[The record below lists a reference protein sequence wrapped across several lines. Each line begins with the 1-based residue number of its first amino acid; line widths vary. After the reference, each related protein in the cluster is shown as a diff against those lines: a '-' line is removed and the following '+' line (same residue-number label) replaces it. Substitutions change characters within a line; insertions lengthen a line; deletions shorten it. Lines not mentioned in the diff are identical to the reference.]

1 MGSSIVQDSSSRGG
15 LQRELTAELTAQSE
29 PPAPHTCTRLQHRFA
44 SSLGTSVEGD
54 GWKGEWAVTACRL
67 CNSFC
72 TQQDRVSLQQPLVRL
87 RGGANIGEGRVEVL
101 KNGEW
106 GTVCDDKWDLVS
118 ASVVCRELGFGS
130 AKEAIT
136 GSQLGQGK
144 EWGGVL
150 WPLPTEHGMGSPA
163 QAGWLRAF
171 QGLPALLRPSRGGCS
186 IRECRASPNSQS
198 WKGLREH

>member
-1 MGSSIVQDSSSRGG
+1 M
-15 LQRELTAELTAQSE
+15 
-29 PPAPHTCTRLQHRFA
+29 
-44 SSLGTSVEGD
+44 
-54 GWKGEWAVTACRL
+54 TACRVGI
-67 CNSFC
+67 SFC

-130 AKEAIT
+130 AKEAIA

-144 EWGGVL
+144 EWGRGRGVFCGL
-150 WPLPTEHGMGSPA
+150 SSPRAWRGEPNPGALALGLSGSSCCAPSHSLLPL
-163 QAGWLRAF
+163 
-171 QGLPALLRPSRGGCS
+171 C
-186 IRECRASPNSQS
+186 
-198 WKGLREH
+198 

>member
-1 MGSSIVQDSSSRGG
+1 M
-15 LQRELTAELTAQSE
+15 
-29 PPAPHTCTRLQHRFA
+29 P
-44 SSLGTSVEGD
+44 
-54 GWKGEWAVTACRL
+54 ACRT
-67 CNSFC
+67 CISFC

-144 EWGGVL
+144 DWGGVL
-150 WPLPTEHGMGSPA
+150 GSLYGEHGTGSPA
-163 QAGWLRAF
+163 PAGWLWAF
-171 QGLPALLRPSRGGCS
+171 QGLPAWPPASRSCCSFREWQVSPS
-186 IRECRASPNSQS
+186 SQS
-198 WKGLREH
+198 WKGS

>member
-1 MGSSIVQDSSSRGG
+1 MTV
-15 LQRELTAELTAQSE
+15 
-29 PPAPHTCTRLQHRFA
+29 
-44 SSLGTSVEGD
+44 
-54 GWKGEWAVTACRL
+54 CRV
-67 CNSFC
+67 CISFC
-72 TQQDRVSLQQPLVRL
+72 TQQERVSLQQPLVRL

-144 EWGGVL
+144 EWGGL
-150 WPLPTEHGMGSPA
+150 SSRRAWHGERSPGALALGLSGSSCCASSRLRLPL
-163 QAGWLRAF
+163 
-171 QGLPALLRPSRGGCS
+171 C
-186 IRECRASPNSQS
+186 
-198 WKGLREH
+198 